1 MALPTSIEG
10 LMTAVNNV
18 LGTID
23 GKLRNKA
30 NKADV
35 DTELAKKANAAD
47 VPTKDEVELRIKA
60 LIGSAPEALDTLV
73 ELADALNNDP
83 TFAATVTAAL
93 AKKATKTEL
102 ESVLDQLTTAFN
114 QGAEAIGAATQG

>member
-1 MALPTSIEG
+1 MALPTTLEG

-73 ELADALNNDP
+73 ELAEALNNDP
-83 TFAATVTAAL
+83 SFASTMTAAL
-93 AKKATKTEL
+93 AKKATKDEL
-102 ESVLDQLTTAFN
+102 EGALQQLADAFN
-114 QGAEAIGAATQG
+114 QGAETISAATQG

>member
-30 NKADV
+30 NKTDV
-35 DTELAKKANAAD
+35 DTALAKKANAAD

-83 TFAATVTAAL
+83 NFAASVTDAL
-93 AKKATKTEL
+93 AKKATKNEL
-102 ESVLDQLTTAFN
+102 ESVLEQLTTAFN
-114 QGAEAIGAATQG
+114 QGAETIGAATQG